1 MSNSNTGNLSH
12 LPQPTTVSNV
22 VPRSPSR
29 DSFATDLSLMSLSS
43 LGSEVS
49 RMRSGLMRNPR
60 NGEGPDESPRQSPQ
74 PAEMLWG
81 RSGVRSSRG
90 ARGCLLQVPSEKHRP
105 VTKRTISGEVLF
117 EEETEAIRN
126 CGALSS
132 LLGLMKS
139 FSTTDITHITPE
151 ENESLRPSTSE
162 VALCDWGQFVFSS
175 RRLDPNSRSLSTWV
189 AVGDVAS
196 SSYVASPQPQLS
208 FVGDAYPIINPA
220 EMIRSVNK
228 KVRQKYI
235 RRRVLST
242 YKALERLTHSDIN
255 LLKKSQQQD
264 TTTGVPQ
271 VQISTDID
279 HCVPS
284 EVHIPSFGI
293 RGPNKNVTLTVKDID
308 REKGRPLTNYE
319 RNMMIFS
326 WLQNL
331 EENSFEVS

>member
-1 MSNSNTGNLSH
+1 MSNSNTGNL
-12 LPQPTTVSNV
+12 PQPTTVSTV

-49 RMRSGLMRNPR
+49 RMRSG
-60 NGEGPDESPRQSPQ
+60 
-74 PAEMLWG
+74 A
-81 RSGVRSSRG
+81 RSSRG

-117 EEETEAIRN
+117 EEESEAIRN

-139 FSTTDITHITPE
+139 FSTTDIAHVTSE

-162 VALCDWGQFVFSS
+162 IALCDWGQFVFSS
-175 RRLDPNSRSLSTWV
+175 TRLDPASRSLSTWV

-196 SSYVASPQPQLS
+196 SSYMASPQPQLS
-208 FVGDAYPIINPA
+208 LGGATYPVITPA

-228 KVRQKYI
+228 KVRQRYI

-242 YKALERLTHSDIN
+242 YKALERLTHSEIN
-255 LLKKSQQQD
+255 LLNKSHQQD

-271 VQISTDID
+271 VQISTDLD

-284 EVHIPSFGI
+284 EVQIPSFGI
-293 RGPNKNVTLTVKDID
+293 RGPNRNVTLTVKDID
-308 REKGRPLTNYE
+308 KEKGRPLTKYE

-331 EENSFEVS
+331 EENSFE